1 VRKGAS
7 IASSRRDID
16 FFVRDQR
23 AGVTQ
28 TVQGYGTPEY
38 SVIESEHY
46 AKADKYRVWVVTRF
60 GTGDKSAAAVAGNP
74 RLDAFVAYLRPVD
87 AARVAAVHRCLRA

>member
-1 VRKGAS
+1 VREGAR
-7 IASSRRDID
+7 IASSRSDIA
-16 FFVRDQR
+16 FFVSDER

-28 TVQGYGTPEY
+28 TVQGYGTSQY

-46 AKADKYRVWVVTRF
+46 AKPDKYRLWVVTRF
-60 GTGDKSAAAVAGNP
+60 GTGDKSAASVAGNP
-74 RLDAFVAYLRPVD
+74 RLDAFVAYIRPVD